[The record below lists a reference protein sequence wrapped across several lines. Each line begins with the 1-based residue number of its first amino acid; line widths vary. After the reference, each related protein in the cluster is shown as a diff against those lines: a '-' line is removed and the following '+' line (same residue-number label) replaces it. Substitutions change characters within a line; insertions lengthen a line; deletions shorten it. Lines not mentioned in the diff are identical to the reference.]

1 MPSRIIFEVE
11 DTVMDDAVDTTE
23 VEAVK
28 VSRKKFVCA
37 NVEANLERR
46 SRHPTPVAPPCF
58 NNMWLN
64 RLALNVG

>member
-1 MPSRIIFEVE
+1 MPSRIVFEVE

-28 VSRKKFVCA
+28 VSREKSVSA
-37 NVEANLERR
+37 NVEARKAQ
-46 SRHPTPVAPPCF
+46 SPPYSGESSMF

-64 RLALNVG
+64 RLALNLG